1 MFGIKSNKIYD
12 TRKGCFIYVKN
23 QPIFIKFC
31 YKSSYFMS
39 EWRCIKSCGACCN
52 LEPSDRPDLGDYL
65 SESEL
70 ALYLSMVGENGW
82 CINYDQNSRTCQ
94 IYDDRPRFCRVKP
107 DIFEQM
113 YDIPL
118 DEFEEFAIDCCHQQI
133 EAVYGE
139 ESDEMNRYLME
150 VN

>member
-1 MFGIKSNKIYD
+1 M
-12 TRKGCFIYVKN
+12 N
-23 QPIFIKFC
+23 Q
-31 YKSSYFMS
+31 
-39 EWRCIKSCGACCN
+39 WRCIENCGACCN
-52 LEPSDRPDLGDYL
+52 LDPSDRPDLEQYL
-65 SESEL
+65 TQEEL
-70 ALYLSMVGENGW
+70 TLYLSMVGEDGW
-82 CINYDQNSRTCQ
+82 CINYDHELRKCN

-118 DEFEEFAIDCCHQQI
+118 EEFEEFAIDCCHQQI

-139 ESDEMNRYLME
+139 ESEEMERYISQ